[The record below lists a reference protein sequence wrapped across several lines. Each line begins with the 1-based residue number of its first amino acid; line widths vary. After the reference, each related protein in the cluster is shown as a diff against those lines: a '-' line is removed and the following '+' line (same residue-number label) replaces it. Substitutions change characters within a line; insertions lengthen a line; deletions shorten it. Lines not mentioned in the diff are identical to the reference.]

1 MSHDYDLIC
10 IGGGS
15 GGIAAAR
22 RAASYGARCAVIE
35 SQRLGGTCVNV
46 GCVPKKV
53 MWYAA
58 HEAEQLERAADYGF
72 RVSVEGLDWGALVER
87 REAYIRRLNGIYQ
100 RNLEHSGVDI
110 VRGRAR
116 FVDPHAVEVDGRR
129 LSAERFIVAVG
140 GRPAWPDLPGA
151 ELGIDSDGFF
161 ALTERPRR
169 VAVVGAGYIAVELA
183 GMLNHLGV
191 ATCLAVRRDTAL
203 RGFDPILRDA
213 FTEAAG
219 RDGIDLLTHF
229 VPRALERDERG
240 LALHAGDGRVLG
252 GFEQVLWA
260 IGREPATDDLGLA
273 EAGLEPEA
281 GGSIAVDDYQATAVP
296 HIFAV
301 GDVTGRAALTPVA
314 IAAGRRLADR
324 LWGGQ
329 ADRHLDYENI
339 PTVVFTHPPM
349 GTVGLTEDQARE
361 RFGDEVEVYTS
372 RFVAMDYAL
381 AEDKRHSAMKLVCV
395 GNDQRVVGL
404 HLFGPGSDEMLQGFA
419 VAVRMGATKR
429 DLDDTV
435 AIHPTSAEEVV
446 TMT

>member
-1 MSHDYDLIC
+1 MGYDYDLIC

-46 GCVPKKV
+46 GCVPKKI

-58 HEAEQLERAADYGF
+58 HQAEQLERAGEFGF
-72 RVSVEGLDWGALVER
+72 RVSLDGLDWPDLVAR

-100 RNLEHSGVDI
+100 RNLEHSQVDI
-110 VRGRAR
+110 VTGEAR
-116 FVDPHAVEVDGRR
+116 FVDPHTVAVADRR
-129 LSAERFIVAVG
+129 LSAERLLVAVG
-140 GRPAWPDLPGA
+140 GRPAWPDLPGV

-161 ALTERPRR
+161 ALEEQPRR

-183 GMLNHLGV
+183 GMLNHLGA
-191 ATCLAVRRDTAL
+191 ATSLVVRRDTPL
-203 RGFDPILRDA
+203 RGFDGILRDT
-213 FTEAAG
+213 FTEAAQ
-219 RDGIDLLTHF
+219 RDGIDLVTHF
-229 VPRALERDERG
+229 VPRSLERDSSG
-240 LALHAGDGRVLG
+240 LALHSEDGRVLG
-252 GFEQVLWA
+252 GFDQVLWA
-260 IGREPATDDLGLA
+260 IGRRPNTDRLELDAAGVNRAEDGSVPTDL
-273 EAGLEPEA
+273 
-281 GGSIAVDDYQATAVP
+281 YQATNVP
-296 HIFAV
+296 HIFAL

-329 ADRHLDYENI
+329 ADRHLDYQNI